1 VNSRYRPG
9 EQVEDWLIVS
19 SEPEKYPSIAGRL
32 VGQRPKKL
40 RRIED

>member
-9 EQVEDWLIVS
+9 EEADDWLIVS
-19 SEPEKYPSIAGRL
+19 SEPEKIPSIAGRL